1 MTFDEA
7 MRAIKGRGSRTT
19 RVSRPG
25 LPGLGVTMRP
35 TVPGTTVP
43 VPFPHPVLM
52 RTERTWIAY
61 TPTAEDMAAT
71 DWQIREAE

>member
-1 MTFDEA
+1 MTYDEA

-25 LPGLGVTMRP
+25 LPGLGVTIRF
-35 TVPGTTVP
+35 G
-43 VPFPHPVLM
+43 HPVIM
-52 RTERTWIAY
+52 RSAHTFIAY

-71 DWQIREAE
+71 DWHIREATP